1 MSRPVL
7 CLCRNVPSGCGVL
20 AFRKKQRHAMAESI
34 NRHLTLVQRCT
45 IEGFLSSG
53 YSQRSTARA
62 LGVAPSTI
70 SREVRRYRIPDVGY
84 AAQLAHRTAVARR
97 HRASAQPRKVTPRHL
112 DDIHQ
117 RLVADRSPDVIAHKT
132 ADPSLKLSTPWIY
145 ELIDR
150 DVQAAEGDWK
160 TMLLRKYRK
169 RQGPRKGGGAAHLM
183 PARVDIDQRPDDVDT
198 RETFGHWEGDTVM
211 GADHRGAIVTLVE
224 CQTRLMKC
232 CAIQRKTK
240 PATAHAIIKMMQPLV
255 DTVKTITFDNG
266 GEFAA
271 HGHIADQLKCD
282 IYFATPYHSWER
294 GANENLNGELRRYYP
309 KSVPLDRVE
318 RDELAKVE
326 DQINSRYRKQ
336 LDYHNAAERFEQART
351 SQLEKPFI
359 PYRLIRRCLDPQA
372 GVTRRAIIKPHLL
385 RPLKTYQAYVSK

>member
-1 MSRPVL
+1 
-7 CLCRNVPSGCGVL
+7 
-20 AFRKKQRHAMAESI
+20 MAEAS
-34 NRHLTLVQRCT
+34 NRHLTLVQRCK

-53 YSQRSTARA
+53 HSQRSIAGA

-70 SREVRRYRIPDVGY
+70 SREIRRNRIPDVGY
-84 AAQLAHRTAVARR
+84 EAHLAHRTAVARR

-112 DDIHQ
+112 NYIYE
-117 RLVADRSPDVIAHKT
+117 RLVADWSPDVIAHKT

-145 ELIDR
+145 EPIDR
-150 DVQAAEGDWK
+150 DVQAGEDVWK
-160 TMLLRKYRK
+160 PMLLRKYYK
-169 RQGPRKGGGAAHLM
+169 RRGPRKGGGAAHLI
-183 PARVDIDQRPDDVDT
+183 PARVDIDQRPAEVDT
-198 RETFGHWEGDTVM
+198 RETFGYWEGDTVM

-224 CQTRLMKC
+224 RQTRLMKC

-282 IYFATPYHSWER
+282 IYFTTPYHSWER
-294 GANENLNGELRRYYP
+294 GTVEHLNGELRRYYP
-309 KSVPLDRVE
+309 KSEPLDRVE

-326 DQINSRYRKQ
+326 DQINARYRKK
-336 LDYHNAAERFEQART
+336 LDYHNAAERFAHERT
-351 SQLEKPFI
+351 LQRE
-359 PYRLIRRCLDPQA
+359 
-372 GVTRRAIIKPHLL
+372 
-385 RPLKTYQAYVSK
+385 